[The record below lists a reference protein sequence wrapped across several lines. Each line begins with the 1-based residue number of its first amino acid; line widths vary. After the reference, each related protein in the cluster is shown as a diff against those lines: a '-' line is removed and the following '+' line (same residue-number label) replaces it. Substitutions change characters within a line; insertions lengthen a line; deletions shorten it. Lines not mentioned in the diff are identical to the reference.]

1 MVISS
6 RIMQCKICSQ
16 GLASFLTLFLCE
28 CAKKF
33 SKSKGEGLKKS
44 QVLKKFYFEKCRNI
58 FAWGEQDH
66 SYFYQIMIV
75 HPLTCLNLSLL
86 ETFLMVYCILGNKI
100 LITRHTVTFITR
112 LGHLHTT
119 HTPNTQLLLII

>member
-16 GLASFLTLFLCE
+16 GLASFLTWFLCE

-33 SKSKGEGLKKS
+33 SKSKGEKVKNFVFRILA
-44 QVLKKFYFEKCRNI
+44 I
-58 FAWGEQDH
+58 F
-66 SYFYQIMIV
+66 QIMIV

-86 ETFLMVYCILGNKI
+86 ETFLMVYSRQQNFNYK
-100 LITRHTVTFITR
+100 THRHIYHEART
-112 LGHLHTT
+112 LAH
-119 HTPNTQLLLII
+119 NTYS

>member
-16 GLASFLTLFLCE
+16 GLASFLTWFLCE

-33 SKSKGEGLKKS
+33 SKSKGEKVKNFVFRILA
-44 QVLKKFYFEKCRNI
+44 I
-58 FAWGEQDH
+58 F
-66 SYFYQIMIV
+66 QIMIV

-119 HTPNTQLLLII
+119 HHRISIQPEGKRGGGGLFFLRIEPN